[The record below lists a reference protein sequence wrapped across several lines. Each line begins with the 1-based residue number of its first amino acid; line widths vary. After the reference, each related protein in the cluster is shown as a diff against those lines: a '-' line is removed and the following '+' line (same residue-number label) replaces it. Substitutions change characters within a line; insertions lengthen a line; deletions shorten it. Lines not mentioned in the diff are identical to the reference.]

1 MSIVF
6 VVPRFVSNGV
16 VIDGVAAVSVMT
28 TVISIAPAISVLVLF
43 AVPVLITILVFIPIA
58 VFVLV
63 TILVFVLIA
72 VLVLVAILVF
82 VLVPITATIPTVSVL
97 IRVAHARPN
106 CGIRRIIRTGAIA
119 TVSVAIT
126 IHVATALP
134 GTAVARGPSAFAA
147 TS

>member
-28 TVISIAPAISVLVLF
+28 AVISIAPA
-43 AVPVLITILVFIPIA
+43 
-58 VFVLV
+58 V

-82 VLVPITATIPTVSVL
+82 VLVPITATIPTIFVL

-106 CGIRRIIRTGAIA
+106 CGIRRIRTGAIA

-126 IHVATALP
+126 IHGAT
-134 GTAVARGPSAFAA
+134 
-147 TS
+147 